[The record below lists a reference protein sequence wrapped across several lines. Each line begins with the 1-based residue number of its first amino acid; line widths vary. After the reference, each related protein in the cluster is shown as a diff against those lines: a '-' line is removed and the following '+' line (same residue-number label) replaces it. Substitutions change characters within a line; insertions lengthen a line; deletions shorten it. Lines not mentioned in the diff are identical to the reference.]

1 MNVISFSSCKSI
13 SPQYDETH
21 ASSRVYLVISTFCF
35 SILGYRQLFESLG
48 VMSDDWHY
56 NVPEVMYAMI
66 YILSVVL
73 CLAVGVMLAYH
84 LWSIASGESSVEAQD
99 HEEYRRKAKERG
111 EASFW
116 LLYLLQAYVLV
127 RLLSIPT
134 ISVYGRKRNSFST
147 FGKMDTLYTPSYC
160 RFV

>member
-48 VMSDDWHY
+48 VMSDVGFCIFCKSSSDAKQDWHY

-111 EASFW
+111 EVSFW

-134 ISVYGRKRNSFST
+134 ISGMSLGGDR
-147 FGKMDTLYTPSYC
+147 
-160 RFV
+160 